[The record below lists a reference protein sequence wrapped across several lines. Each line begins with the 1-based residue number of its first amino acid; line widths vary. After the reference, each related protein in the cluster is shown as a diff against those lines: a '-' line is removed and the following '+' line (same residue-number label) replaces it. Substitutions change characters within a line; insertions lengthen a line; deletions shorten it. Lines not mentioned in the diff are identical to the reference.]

1 MNPRIAKNLFD
12 HVSPPHTRL
21 ASLTFPPIQNRSN
34 IDWISF
40 EIEYNRCQSEM
51 RNKHLWFEDG
61 LNYNFRP
68 AVHKKIALGRAPFY
82 IQFVDFY
89 FKKYGE
95 RLYLLDLMLRQDG
108 LDGQESLLYFIE
120 DAEEIHVNL
129 EGVLPEELSFATVG
143 IGRLA
148 NDKTELNAPYTT
160 TWEIN
165 QIFYKNLIDITY
177 FHTGSAMT
185 KLQAYNAMGRIV
197 PLFKIKSDNKNLLDE
212 WMKELRKK
220 AVEELEEL

>member
-12 HVSPPHTRL
+12 HTTPTHTRL
-21 ASLTFPPIQNRSN
+21 ASLAFPPIQNRNN
-34 IDWISF
+34 IDWILF
-40 EIEYNRCQSEM
+40 ETEYNRCQAEM
-51 RNKHLWFEDG
+51 RTKHLWFEDG

-160 TWEIN
+160 AWEIN
-165 QIFYKNLIDITY
+165 QIFYKELLDITY
-177 FHTGSAMT
+177 FHTGSSMSRW
-185 KLQAYNAMGRIV
+185 KAYNSMGRMV
-197 PLFKIKSDNKNLLDE
+197 PLKRIKSDNMKLLDE
-212 WMKELRKK
+212 WKEELGRKE
-220 AVEELEEL
+220 VEELEEL